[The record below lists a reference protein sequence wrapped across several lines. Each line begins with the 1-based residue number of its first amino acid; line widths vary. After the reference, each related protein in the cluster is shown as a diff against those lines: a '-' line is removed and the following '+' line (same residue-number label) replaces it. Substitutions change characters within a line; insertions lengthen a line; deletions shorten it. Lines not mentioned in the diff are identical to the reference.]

1 MFGWMPVLYGI
12 SNEEML
18 ASAGLDAYVVSLL
31 LRAASSL
38 TDLFQFLSF
47 FSFASRFLSITL
59 FFALVVIYPINRNFL
74 NSDGFGRY
82 PHRNE
87 THPEITLS
95 NVRSFE
101 GDGEQYPR
109 LPKGFPWVYVT
120 FVYLFSGLAIYLLV
134 KETQKI
140 IHVRQGYL
148 GSQSTVTDRTLRL
161 SGIPAEMR
169 SEEKIKRFL
178 EDLQIGKVDSVM
190 LCRNWKELDNLMAER
205 MACLRRLEEAWTV
218 HLGYRR
224 IERNSGTLPLV
235 QPPPPG
241 PTADGHDD
249 EQAALLSGAGFEQ
262 AHVAPYKRDRPQT
275 KIRYGHFKMHSKKID
290 AIDYYEEKLR
300 KLDKT
305 IEDARKKEY
314 PATPLAFVTM
324 ESTAACQM
332 AVQASLDPNPGQFQA
347 TLAPPPA
354 DVVWENTYLPRY
366 SRMFRAWIIMGIVG
380 VLTVFWIFIIVPF
393 AGLLELETIR
403 TYFPALAK
411 FLKDHKVLKT
421 LVSTSLPTLVLS
433 LLSITVPY
441 LYDWLSNMQGMTSQ
455 GDVELSLVS
464 KNFLFTFF
472 NLFIVFTVFGTAAT
486 FSKFQDNLRDILK
499 DSTTLAYTIANS
511 LEGLTLFYVDL
522 IILQGIGLFPFRLLE
537 FGAVAMYPVWLI
549 GAKTP
554 RDYAELVQ
562 PPVFNYGYFVPQT
575 ILVFIICIVYSV
587 LDGSWLVLLSGLLF
601 FQIGH
606 FVYKYQLLY
615 AMDHRQHST
624 GRAWPMICNRVFIGL
639 IVFQIAMSGWL
650 ALRTAFICALV
661 IAPLLVGTIWFNIYF
676 QRTYDPLMKFI
687 ALRSIGRDDLID
699 LPTPPESRWDTETDW
714 GRTVDTDPETGL
726 RYVNPSLVAP
736 LDKLWINDVGA
747 NSGTS

>member
-1 MFGWMPVLYGI
+1 MFGWIPVLYRI
-12 SNEEML
+12 TNEETL
-18 ASAGLDAYVVSLL
+18 ASAGLDAY
-31 LRAASSL
+31 A
-38 TDLFQFLSF
+38 FLSF
-47 FSFASRFLSITL
+47 FSFASKFLSITL

-87 THPEITLS
+87 TYPNGTHGQVKIFKEDLGMYPE
-95 NVRSFE
+95 
-101 GDGEQYPR
+101 
-109 LPKGFPWVYVT
+109 LPEGFPWVYVT
-120 FVYLFSGLAIYLLV
+120 FVYLFSALAIYLLV
-134 KETQKI
+134 KETQKV

-161 SGIPAEMR
+161 SGIPVELR
-169 SEEKIKRFL
+169 SEEKIKQFI

-190 LCRNWKELDNLMAER
+190 ICRNWKELDNLITQR
-205 MACLRRLEEAWTV
+205 MTCLRRLEEAWTV

-224 IERNSGTLPLV
+224 VERNIATLPMV

-241 PTADGHDD
+241 PAANGND
-249 EQAALLSGAGFEQ
+249 EEQVGLLSGSEFEH

-275 KIRYGHFKMHSKKID
+275 KIRYGPFKIQSRKID
-290 AIDYYEEKLR
+290 AIDYYEEKLQ

-305 IEDARKKEY
+305 IEEARKKEY

-332 AVQASLDPNPGQFQA
+332 AVQASLDPNPGQLLA
-347 TLAPPPA
+347 SLAPPPA
-354 DVVWENTYLPRY
+354 DVVWQNTYLSRY
-366 SRMFRAWIIMGIVG
+366 SRMFRAWIIMAIVG

-403 TYFPALAK
+403 SYFPALANV
-411 FLKDHKVLKT
+411 LEEHKVLKT

-441 LYDWLSNMQGMTSQ
+441 LYDWLSSMQGMTSA
-455 GDVELSLVS
+455 GDVELSLIS

-472 NLFIVFTVFGTAAT
+472 NLFIIFTVFGTAAT
-486 FSKFQDNLRDILK
+486 FSKFQDNLRDLLR
-499 DSTTLAYTIANS
+499 DTSTLAYTIANS

-575 ILVFIICIVYSV
+575 ILVFIICTVYSV
-587 LDGSWLVLLSGLLF
+587 LDGSWLVLVSGLLF
-601 FQIGH
+601 FLIGH

-624 GRAWPMICNRVFIGL
+624 GRAWPMICNRVFVGL
-639 IVFQIAMSGWL
+639 ALFQIAMSGWL
-650 ALRTAFICALV
+650 ALRQAFICAVV
-661 IAPLLVGTIWFNIYF
+661 IAPLFVGTIWYIIYF
-676 QRTYDPLMKFI
+676 QRTFDPLMKFI
-687 ALRSIGRDDLID
+687 ALRSIGRDDLIS
-699 LPTPPESRWDTETDW
+699 LPTPPETRWDRDTDW

-726 RYVNPSLVAP
+726 RYINPSLVQP
-736 LDKLWINDVGA
+736 LEKIWINNPTANGGGA
-747 NSGTS
+747 GQHSD

>member
-1 MFGWMPVLYGI
+1 VI
-12 SNEEML
+12 
-18 ASAGLDAYVVSLL
+18 D
-31 LRAASSL
+31 RII
-38 TDLFQFLSF
+38 DLPQFLSF
-47 FSFASRFLSITL
+47 FTFASKFLSITL

-74 NSDGFGRY
+74 NSDGLGGY
-82 PHRNE
+82 PHSNE
-87 THPEITLS
+87 THP
-95 NVRSFE
+95 NVTFNHLRPFE
-101 GDGEQYPR
+101 GDREQYPK
-109 LPKGFPWVYVT
+109 LPEGFPWMYVA

-161 SGIPAEMR
+161 SGITAELR
-169 SEEKIKRFL
+169 SEEKIKHFL
-178 EDLQIGKVDSVM
+178 EELQIGKVDSVM

-224 IERNSGTLPLV
+224 IERNSGTLPVV

-241 PTADGHDD
+241 PAASGGDD
-249 EQAALLSGAGFEQ
+249 EQVGLLSGSEFEH

-275 KIRYGHFKMHSKKID
+275 NIRYGPFKMRSRKID

-332 AVQASLDPNPGQFQA
+332 AVQASLDPNPGQFLA
-347 TLAPPPA
+347 SLAPPPA
-354 DVVWENTYLPRY
+354 DVVWENTYLSRY
-366 SRMFRAWIIMGIVG
+366 SRMFRAWIIMVIVG
-380 VLTVFWIFIIVPF
+380 VLTIFWIFLVVPF

-411 FLKDHKVLKT
+411 ILEEHKVLKT

-433 LLSITVPY
+433 LLSIIVPY
-441 LYDWLSNMQGMTSQ
+441 LYDWLSNMQGMTSL
-455 GDVELSLVS
+455 GDVELSLIS

-499 DSTTLAYTIANS
+499 DTSTLAFTIASS
-511 LEGLTLFYVDL
+511 LEGLTIFYVDL

-562 PPVFNYGYFVPQT
+562 PPVFNYGYFLPQT

-601 FQIGH
+601 FLIGK

-624 GRAWPMICNRVFIGL
+624 GRAWPMICNRVFVGL

-650 ALRTAFICALV
+650 ALRKAFVCALV
-661 IAPLLVGTIWFNIYF
+661 ILPLLVGTLWFNVYF

-687 ALRSIGRDDLID
+687 ALRSIGRDDLLN
-699 LPTPPESRWDTETDW
+699 LPTPPATRFDMETDR
-714 GRTVDTDPETGL
+714 GRTVDTDPQTGL

-736 LDKLWINDVGA
+736 LDKLWTNDAGPNGGV
-747 NSGTS
+747 N